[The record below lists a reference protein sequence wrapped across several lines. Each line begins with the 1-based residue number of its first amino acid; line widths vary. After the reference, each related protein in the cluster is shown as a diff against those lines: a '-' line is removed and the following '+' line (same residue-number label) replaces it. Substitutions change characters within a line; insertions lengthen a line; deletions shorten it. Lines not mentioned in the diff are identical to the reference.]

1 MLEGATRFLLAAAS
15 PGKLLYLAPDT
26 HAMPC
31 HAMPCRLRCRKHMR
45 DGVAIGEFPKGA
57 THYQQM
63 RARPGVQQAL

>member
-1 MLEGATRFLLAAAS
+1 
-15 PGKLLYLAPDT
+15 
-26 HAMPC
+26 
-31 HAMPCRLRCRKHMR
+31 MR